1 MHSWVFRSKLKF
13 SAPRTLDSNS
23 LKSDSLQAET
33 LTGQYGPTVVHAWEM
48 SPATAAGDS
57 PAGGSRQP
65 AETGSPKPASISS
78 LEGLRFFQRRPWTD
92 PYRKGPSLFQARPSS
107 QIVAKLLLV
116 PRFPR
121 ACRRPIAFTDTL
133 TASAI
138 PPLDETGS
146 QVGTLAIAANQ
157 VVRFRLTI
165 LLFPERSCWRSF
177 SRRGLQCRVFHHSTK
192 SPKP

>member
-1 MHSWVFRSKLKF
+1 MAVQVVCLMWEDCPQAAH
-13 SAPRTLDSNS
+13 DS
-23 LKSDSLQAET
+23 
-33 LTGQYGPTVVHAWEM
+33 
-48 SPATAAGDS
+48 
-57 PAGGSRQP
+57 RR
-65 AETGSPKPASISS
+65 KPAPQSPH
-78 LEGLRFFQRRPWTD
+78 LFPHLKGYGFFQRRPWTD

-146 QVGTLAIAANQ
+146 QVGTPAIAANQ

-165 LLFPERSCWRSF
+165 LFFPERSCWRSF